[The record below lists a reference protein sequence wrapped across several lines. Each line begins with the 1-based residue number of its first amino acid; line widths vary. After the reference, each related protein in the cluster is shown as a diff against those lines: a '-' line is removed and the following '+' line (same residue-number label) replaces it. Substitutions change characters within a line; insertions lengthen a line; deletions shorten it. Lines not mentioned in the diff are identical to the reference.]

1 MLGDRVSCA
10 PGKPKPGAAMKICI
24 YGAGAIGGYLGVLL
38 KQGGAD
44 VSLIARGAHL
54 EAIRK
59 NGLTLLIGGEQKVA
73 RLPASADP
81 ADFGPQDYVI
91 VALKAHQAW
100 EAADQMVPLFGPDT
114 AVVTAQ
120 NGVPWWY
127 FYGFTGQ
134 YANLQLQSVDP
145 DGRQWKAIG
154 PERAIGCTVY
164 PATEIV
170 APGVIKHIYG
180 DRFGLGEPTR
190 AASGRVARLVAAFSA
205 GGLKAKDN
213 PEIRN
218 DIWLKL
224 WGNLCFNPIS
234 ALTHATLDVVATDPG
249 TRMVSRKMMEEAE
262 RVARRIGVHFRVDIE
277 RRINGAA
284 AVGAHRTSMLQDLEK
299 GRLIELDAL
308 LTVVQEIGRLVDLD
322 TPIIDTVLALT
333 QQMGRVAKVYPTFP
347 QTAAEDEAA
356 VRSVD

>member
-1 MLGDRVSCA
+1 
-10 PGKPKPGAAMKICI
+10 MKICI
-24 YGAGAIGGYLGVLL
+24 FGAGAIGGYLGVLL

-54 EAIRK
+54 AAIK
-59 NGLTLLIGGEQKVA
+59 QSGLKLQIGGEEKLA
-73 RLPASADP
+73 RMPATSDP
-81 ADFGPQDYVI
+81 AELGPQDYVI
-91 VALKAHQAW
+91 IALKSHQAW
-100 EAADQMVPLFGPDT
+100 EVAEQMKPLFGPET

-120 NGVPWWY
+120 NGIPWWY
-127 FYGFTGQ
+127 FYGFEGQ

-145 DGRQWKAIG
+145 EGRQWKAIG

-170 APGVIKHIYG
+170 APGVIKHVYG

-190 AASGRVARLVAAFSA
+190 KETDRVRRLAQAFEAA
-205 GGLKAKDN
+205 GLKAKIN

-234 ALTHATLDVVATDPG
+234 ALTHATLDVVASDPG
-249 TRMVSRKMMEEAE
+249 TRMVARKMMEEAE
-262 RVARRIGVHFRVDIE
+262 HLARRIGVHFRVDIE

-284 AVGAHRTSMLQDLEK
+284 SVGAHRTSMLQDLEK

-308 LTVVQEIGRLVDLD
+308 LTSVQEIGRLVDVA
-322 TPIIDTVLALT
+322 TPTIDVVLALT
-333 QQMGRVAKVYPTFP
+333 QQMGRVFKVYPTFP
-347 QTAAEDEAA
+347 RITAEVEQ
-356 VRSVD
+356 VLSSMES